1 MTASQR
7 HVAAAFAFLAS
18 AAVAGVALVPEG
30 VEYRAF
36 GMVEGVFALLF
47 AYLLSFRGAWERPES
62 ATGWIAV
69 IYGTIAT
76 AQVLEL
82 LLPPPGMIE
91 WMVVVALAVTS
102 WGAFSGGTRR
112 RLVFTLA
119 TLALL
124 LAVLKFSVIPV
135 LWGRMGP
142 APGTAFGL
150 GDAAESVR
158 RTFADYRPL
167 RPVGQLV
174 GFVALALWAMATRLL
189 WPEDIPGEHR
199 TIAPEGIEVHR
210 FQPVD
215 RHEVRGYLEG
225 PSRTAA
231 MPGQRTIE
239 RSEPV
244 DNREP
249 EG

>member
-1 MTASQR
+1 MTAPQR
-7 HVAAAFAFLAS
+7 HVAAALAFLAS
-18 AAVAGVALVPEG
+18 AAVAGIALVPEG

-36 GMVEGVFALLF
+36 GMVEGVFALLL
-47 AYLLSFRGAWERPES
+47 AYLLVFRGAWDRPES

-69 IYGTIAT
+69 AYGTLAC

-91 WMVVVALAVTS
+91 WMVVAGLAVTS

-112 RLVFTLA
+112 RLVFSLA

-135 LWGRMGP
+135 LWTRMGP
-142 APGTAFGL
+142 AAGTGFGL
-150 GDAAESVR
+150 GDAAEAVR

-174 GFVALALWAMATRLL
+174 GFLALALWALGTRLL
-189 WPEDIPGEHR
+189 WSRAAEWGEDDRRPVRAGAEATR
-199 TIAPEGIEVHR
+199 L
-210 FQPVD
+210 QPVD
-215 RHEVRGYLEG
+215 SEEVRGYLES

-231 MPGQRTIE
+231 TPGERKIE
-239 RSEPV
+239 
-244 DNREP
+244 
-249 EG
+249 

>member
-1 MTASQR
+1 MTFAQR
-7 HVAAAFAFLAS
+7 HVAAALVFLAS

-47 AYLLSFRGAWERPES
+47 SYLLVFRGAWARPEG
-62 ATGWIAV
+62 ATGWIALA
-69 IYGTIAT
+69 YGTVAS
-76 AQVLEL
+76 AQALEL

-91 WMVVVALAVTS
+91 WMVVAALAVTS

-112 RLVFTLA
+112 RLVFSLA

-124 LAVLKFSVIPV
+124 LAVIKFSVIPV

-142 APGTAFGL
+142 AAGTAFGL

-167 RPVGQLV
+167 RPIGQLV
-174 GFVALALWAMATRLL
+174 GFVALALWAAGTRLL
-189 WPEDIPGEHR
+189 WPAAAPGMDEARTGVREDAE
-199 TIAPEGIEVHR
+199 
-210 FQPVD
+210 F
-215 RHEVRGYLEG
+215 
-225 PSRTAA
+225 PSTVTR
-231 MPGQRTIE
+231 
-239 RSEPV
+239 
-244 DNREP
+244 
-249 EG
+249 

>member
-1 MTASQR
+1 MTAAQR
-7 HVAAAFAFLAS
+7 HVAAALVFLAS
-18 AAVAGVALVPEG
+18 ATVAGVALVPDG

-47 AYLLSFRGAWERPES
+47 AYLLTFRDAWERPES

-91 WMVVVALAVTS
+91 WMVVAALAVTS

-142 APGTAFGL
+142 AAGTAFGL
-150 GDAAESVR
+150 GDAAEAVR

-174 GFVALALWAMATRLL
+174 GFVALGLWALGTRLL
-189 WPEDIPGEHR
+189 WPEAVAAVDADRTAVREEFEIPR
-199 TIAPEGIEVHR
+199 T
-210 FQPVD
+210 QPVD
-215 RHEVRGYLEG
+215 RDGFSV
-225 PSRTAA
+225 
-231 MPGQRTIE
+231 
-239 RSEPV
+239 
-244 DNREP
+244 
-249 EG
+249 

>member
-1 MTASQR
+1 MTAAQR
-7 HVAAAFAFLAS
+7 HVAAAHVFMAS
-18 AAVAGVALVPEG
+18 AAVAGVALTPEG

-47 AYLLSFRGAWERPES
+47 TYLLIFRGAWARPEG

-69 IYGTIAT
+69 AYGTIAS
-76 AQVLEL
+76 AQALEL

-91 WMVVVALAVTS
+91 WMVVAALAVTS

-112 RLVFTLA
+112 RLVFSLA

-142 APGTAFGL
+142 AAGTAFGL

-167 RPVGQLV
+167 RPIGQLV
-174 GFVALALWAMATRLL
+174 GFVALALWAAGTRLL
-189 WPEDIPGEHR
+189 WPEAVVEEDADPAG
-199 TIAPEGIEVHR
+199 
-210 FQPVD
+210 
-215 RHEVRGYLEG
+215 VREDAE
-225 PSRTAA
+225 SRAKPLTD
-231 MPGQRTIE
+231 M
-239 RSEPV
+239 
-244 DNREP
+244 
-249 EG
+249 

>member
-1 MTASQR
+1 MGARPMTAPQR
-7 HVAAAFAFLAS
+7 HVAAALAFLAS
-18 AAVAGVALVPEG
+18 ATVAGIALVPDG

-36 GMVEGVFALLF
+36 GMVEGVFALLLS
-47 AYLLSFRGAWERPES
+47 YLLVFRGAWERPEG

-69 IYGTIAT
+69 AYGTLAG
-76 AQVLEL
+76 AQVMEL

-91 WMVVVALAVTS
+91 WMVVAGIAVTA

-112 RLVFTLA
+112 RLVFSLA

-142 APGTAFGL
+142 AAGTAFGL
-150 GDAAESVR
+150 GDAAEGVR

-174 GFVALALWAMATRLL
+174 GFAAIALWALGTRLL
-189 WPEDIPGEHR
+189 WPHVFVDGDADR
-199 TIAPEGIEVHR
+199 TR
-210 FQPVD
+210 
-215 RHEVRGYLEG
+215 VRGEAEV
-225 PSRTAA
+225 PR
-231 MPGQRTIE
+231 P
-239 RSEPV
+239 
-244 DNREP
+244 
-249 EG
+249 